1 MKTLPDRIRIEYRL
15 RIETETAGLNAQEA
29 AVLTRKLEDEKEMHL
44 NDTAGYVGLLQS
56 SSLLLRT
63 HHPTPYVTDHQGS
76 VQLSLKRGIPSI
88 LKLLRDLLV
97 FDLACSDE
105 HAVFLTR
112 EGQVYTWGFG
122 GSGKLGHGGLSDEP
136 LPQIVDTLS
145 KRRCIQVLYLKD
157 GKETRLN
164 LRLSQKW
171 RAGS

>member
-1 MKTLPDRIRIEYRL
+1 M
-15 RIETETAGLNAQEA
+15 
-29 AVLTRKLEDEKEMHL
+29 
-44 NDTAGYVGLLQS
+44 
-56 SSLLLRT
+56 
-63 HHPTPYVTDHQGS
+63 
-76 VQLSLKRGIPSI
+76 QLSLKRGIPSI